1 MRKKS
6 KKQQDKARRQQQRET
21 IKNLH
26 RQLNDVRI
34 QLNQYQGMHAAHL
47 DELSRVANTK
57 EQEVTE
63 KYQPQ
68 VAKLKSQLADNE
80 AKHNKEMTELTA
92 KHKADLDQL
101 QGKINAKDAILSK
114 EVAESQEAKRQAQS
128 LQQQMTEQSQ
138 KLAAITARDAAH
150 GEELERVKKETAE
163 RTAADYQK
171 QLDNINAKLVKAQ
184 EAENAF
190 KERMAKGQELAGELK
205 ESMAPGRPKKGVRPL
220 NLSISAVTMDKYQL
234 LKKVKLITFG
244 EVSKAVDDFLESW
257 MEPKMAAFEE
267 MTTSDIL

>member
-138 KLAAITARDAAH
+138 KLAAIIARDAAH
-150 GEELERVKKETAE
+150 GEELERHGLGDVTAGFRKPPE
-163 RTAADYQK
+163 DVLIFNRYIF
-171 QLDNINAKLVKAQ
+171 L
-184 EAENAF
+184 
-190 KERMAKGQELAGELK
+190 GG
-205 ESMAPGRPKKGVRPL
+205 
-220 NLSISAVTMDKYQL
+220 
-234 LKKVKLITFG
+234 KLI
-244 EVSKAVDDFLESW
+244 SSNRLPAL
-257 MEPKMAAFEE
+257 
-267 MTTSDIL
+267 DIL